1 MWFAEDERL
10 LDDIVERLCS
20 MVADLKTL
28 IPMPTQKRAKRGSK
42 HGHEISQSLVYM
54 GEHPCGHFE
63 GHLRDKGLDQPRIQS
78 PPPGIII
85 IIPIIKI
92 IIKKTKLPW
101 KTSCGCRKTQVHLDN
116 VEGRTMKVPLKYLHC
131 VPAMRVHSK

>member
-54 GEHPCGHFE
+54 GEHPRGHFE

-78 PPPGIII
+78 PPP
-85 IIPIIKI
+85 PRNNNNNNNSNEV
-92 IIKKTKLPW
+92 TLEDFL
-101 KTSCGCRKTQVHLDN
+101 R
-116 VEGRTMKVPLKYLHC
+116 M
-131 VPAMRVHSK
+131 